1 MKGLKGGFTGQGGG
15 GAGVAYIEVGDN
27 IQGWNDVISRLR
39 GFRLS
44 TQNKILERA
53 VKPALQMIV
62 QAAQENV
69 LSLSTTGRYHRGLR
83 SAIASKTSV
92 KITKA
97 SKSRGWFTGR
107 AAVWYGEPRRSLT
120 GKGNLL
126 PAGLASTAHLIEYG
140 YNLTHYFGRKIAP
153 RRIQARPFMRPA
165 YNQERGPAEERF
177 KEVFA
182 DAIADAT
189 RGSK

>member
-15 GAGVAYIEVGDN
+15 GAGVAFITIGDN
-27 IQGWNDVISRLR
+27 IKNWNDVIGRLR

-53 VKPALQMIV
+53 VKPSLQMIV
-62 QAAQENV
+62 QAAQQNV
-69 LSLSTTGRYHRGLR
+69 LGISTTGLYHRGLR

-107 AAVWYGEPRRSLT
+107 AAVWYGQPRRSLK
-120 GKGNLL
+120 GKAEL
-126 PAGLASTAHLIEYG
+126 PAGLASNAHLIEYG

-153 RRIQARPFMRPA
+153 RRIAARPFMRPA
-165 YNQERGPAEERF
+165 YNQQRGPAEQRF
-177 KEVFA
+177 REAFA
-182 DAIADAT
+182 SAIADAT